1 MNQNS
6 VGRWIEGAF
15 RDTPW
20 TSGLIAI
27 NLTTWM
33 LVFFGLPQVPAALA
47 GELGVSTAWRWLTY
61 PLFSPQPF
69 IWFALELFIFYLF
82 GSSLERRWGSEK
94 FGRVFVVTTLLT
106 ACAFWCGYAVLQ
118 ETMNPTAAVAGLR
131 LPELT
136 LFVIWAALNDDAP
149 VLAYFVIPI
158 KARYMAFGILIIE
171 FFNNGPVMGIAAIAV
186 PIASWFWARRPGSGS
201 MPAPSKPR
209 KSLSQRFE
217 ERKRAKRK
225 ARFKVVEG
233 NSNPLPEARV
243 PDLKALN
250 EEMKGSVKSADQ
262 AELDRILDKIRFEG
276 ISALTPEEKE
286 TLDSQSRKLN
296 EQ

>member
-1 MNQNS
+1 MNDNNI
-6 VGRWIEGAF
+6 GRWIKGAF
-15 RDTPW
+15 RETPW
-20 TSGLIAI
+20 TAWLIAI

-33 LVFFGLPQVPAALA
+33 LVFFGLPEVPGALA

-61 PLFSPQPF
+61 PLFSPIPF

-82 GSSLERRWGSEK
+82 GSSLERQWGSEK
-94 FGRVFVVTTLLT
+94 FGRVFVVVTLLT
-106 ACAFWCGYAVLQ
+106 ACAYWCGFAAAQ
-118 ETMNPTAAVAGLR
+118 ETMDPTAVVAGLH

-136 LFVIWAALNDDAP
+136 LFVIWAALNDEAP

-158 KARYMAFGILIIE
+158 RARYMAIGILLIE
-171 FFNNGPVMGIAAIAV
+171 FFNNGPIMGVAAIAV
-186 PIASWFWARRPGSGS
+186 PIAAWFWARQDGSGGR
-201 MPAPSKPR
+201 PAMKKPR

-225 ARFKVVEG
+225 ARFKVVDG
-233 NSNPLPEARV
+233 NSNPLPEAKV

-250 EEMKGSVKSADQ
+250 QELAERRKSVDE

-276 ISALTPEEKE
+276 MASLTPEEKE

-296 EQ
+296 DQ